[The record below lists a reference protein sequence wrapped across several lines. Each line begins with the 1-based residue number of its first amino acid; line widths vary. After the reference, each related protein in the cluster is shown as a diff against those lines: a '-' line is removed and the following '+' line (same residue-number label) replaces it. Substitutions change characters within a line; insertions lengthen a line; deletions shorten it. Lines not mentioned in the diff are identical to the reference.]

1 MARWQTAFDFVVLA
15 GAIYL
20 LLRWARDARAFRVT
34 FAILGLAAGAVLARQ
49 LELLITSWILALAS
63 LAALVLVLIVLQN
76 ELRHAL
82 MRLDVVA
89 WLLRRRQGTTERL
102 VQVISTAAFS
112 LAQARRGAL
121 IVLSGRDPADEL
133 VDGGVPLGGEVSQEI
148 LEAIFRKVSPVHD
161 GAAIVQGERISRV
174 AVILPLTQRR
184 DVPRGYGTRHRA
196 ALGLAER
203 CDAIVIVVSE
213 ERGTVSLAHGGEIAT
228 IQSPEELAQRV
239 RELRAPP
246 TAATGTRWRRLLL
259 ADYRLKAVAF
269 GLAGVLWTASFL
281 LGGTSI
287 RSVTAGVE
295 FRNVPADLEIAQLSV
310 QVVQVQLRGSPWVL
324 ESFGMTPLVARFD
337 LAGTREG
344 TLTLRV
350 QPGTLGLP
358 PGLEIQRV
366 FPPTVT
372 IQLVPRRAPLRR

>member
-1 MARWQTAFDFVVLA
+1 MIRWQSGFDFVVLA

-20 LLRWARDARAFRVT
+20 VLRWGRDARAFRVT

-49 LELLITSWILALAS
+49 LDLLITSWVLGVAS
-63 LAALVLVLIVLQN
+63 LAALVLVLSVFQD

-82 MRLDVVA
+82 TRLDVVA
-89 WLLRRRQGTTERL
+89 WLLRRRQGPRERL

-121 IVLSGRDPADEL
+121 VVLSGRDPVDEL

-174 AVILPLTQRR
+174 GTILPLTQRR

-196 ALGLAER
+196 AMGLAER

-213 ERGTVSLAHGGEIAT
+213 ERGQVSLAHGGEIAT
-228 IQSPEELAQRV
+228 IQAPEDLARRV
-239 RELRAPP
+239 RELRAPL
-246 TAATGTRWRRLLL
+246 AAGAGMRVRRILLVDL
-259 ADYRLKAVAF
+259 PLRAVAL
-269 GLAGVLWTASFL
+269 GLAGLLWGVSFL
-281 LGGTSI
+281 LAGSSV
-287 RSVTAGVE
+287 RSVTVGVE
-295 FRNVPADLEIAQLSV
+295 FRNVPADLEIAQLSA

-324 ESFGMTPLVARFD
+324 DSFRIAPLAARFE

-344 TLTLRV
+344 TVTLPV
-350 QPGTLGLP
+350 QPDTLGLP
-358 PGLEIQRV
+358 PGLEIERV
-366 FPPTVT
+366 SPPTVT
-372 IQLVPRRAPLRR
+372 VQLVPRRPPPIR